1 MSLSIS
7 RYEGFSAAFATVAV
21 TFALALIGCSPSSSQ
36 VTSPSTSST
45 NSSAVPLAGGW
56 HAADQAYGVVP
67 RDAQDAFDKAL
78 EGYAGVSL
86 KPVAIMGTQVVAGTN
101 YMFLCE
107 GSKVV
112 QNPKPELY
120 VVKVYQDL
128 NGNADFTYVEPLSP
142 LGK

>member
-1 MSLSIS
+1 
-7 RYEGFSAAFATVAV
+7 
-21 TFALALIGCSPSSSQ
+21 
-36 VTSPSTSST
+36 
-45 NSSAVPLAGGW
+45 
-56 HAADQAYGVVP
+56 
-67 RDAQDAFDKAL
+67 
-78 EGYAGVSL
+78 
-86 KPVAIMGTQVVAGTN
+86 MGTQVVAGTN